1 MEDGMDR
8 QKIMGGVKAI
18 LEGLGE
24 DNQREGLQD
33 TPRRVAE
40 MLEDI
45 LSGINQ
51 TPVLEADIS
60 EEVVDDLIIIR
71 DVPFYSI
78 CEHHLL
84 PFFGKVHLAYIPK
97 HNKISGFSAITRLVD
112 SFSHRLQ
119 IQERFTRQI
128 ADAMMK
134 FLDPRGVLVIV
145 EAQQLCVSMRGTKK
159 DSVKTVT
166 RASRGEMSPDCL
178 PLLGFKTS

>member
-1 MEDGMDR
+1 MDR

-24 DNQREGLQD
+24 DSQREGLQD

-40 MLEDI
+40 MLEEI
-45 LSGINQ
+45 LAGINQ
-51 TPVLEADIS
+51 VPALEAGIS
-60 EEVVDDLIIIR
+60 EEVADDLIIIR
-71 DVPFYSI
+71 DIPFYSL

-97 HNKISGFSAITRLVD
+97 QNKVSGFSAITRLVD
-112 SFSHRLQ
+112 IFSRRLQ
-119 IQERFTRQI
+119 IQERLTRQI
-128 ADAMMK
+128 ANALMQ

-159 DSVKTVT
+159 DSVRTVT
-166 RASRGEMSPDCL
+166 RATRGEISPDCMPL
-178 PLLGFKTS
+178 PGFKTS